1 MIDNRVNRSF
11 QLPRPERKKEDT
23 DKLSRKEEEWLAS
36 VESLKIENY
45 QTALHAMNEYRTL
58 LGHLERKELHS
69 QELETII
76 LRLEMRLRYGS
87 GKRLARLKK

>member
-1 MIDNRVNRSF
+1 
-11 QLPRPERKKEDT
+11 
-23 DKLSRKEEEWLAS
+23 
-36 VESLKIENY
+36 
-45 QTALHAMNEYRTL
+45 MNEYRTL